1 MLNTVLI
8 SCAVGLYSLAT
19 ILIAKALRTN
29 TTSPKSDAINTAPRQ
44 ITTAFVIGAIANA
57 LHLWL
62 ASRHSVIDEHLDF
75 SLGSMTI
82 LISGLLGL
90 IFILGGLGLPV
101 RRLGIIVFPMT
112 ILSVLFG
119 WYWGGEKNIMP
130 SWSTAASVHIVVSI
144 LAYCLLAIAT
154 VQALI
159 YTYQERQFKRRV
171 TPAMLVALPPL
182 QTMEQLLFRLIWTGF
197 ALLSLTLLSGAAF
210 SSEIYNR
217 PFEFKHHTILAM
229 LGWLVFAI
237 LLSLRVLNGIR
248 GSQAVSWTIAGF
260 LLIQLG
266 YFGTKFVTE
275 VLAVQ

>member
-8 SCAVGLYSLAT
+8 SCTVGLYSLAT
-19 ILIAKALRTN
+19 FLIAKALC
-29 TTSPKSDAINTAPRQ
+29 TTSTVLDSNAINISPRQ
-44 ITTAFVIGAIANA
+44 ISIAFGIGAMATA

-62 ASRHSVIDEHLDF
+62 AIRYSVIDTQIDF

-82 LISGLLGL
+82 LISGLLCL
-90 IFILGGLGLPV
+90 IFILGGIGLPV

-112 ILSVLFG
+112 IISIMFG
-119 WYWGGEKNIMP
+119 WYWGGEQNTIP
-130 SWSTAASVHIVVSI
+130 SWSTAASIHIVVSI

-154 VQALI
+154 IQALL

-182 QTMEQLLFRLIWTGF
+182 QTMERLLFRLIGAGF
-197 ALLSLTLLSGAAF
+197 ILLSLTLLSGAIF
-210 SSEIYNR
+210 SVEIYNR

-229 LGWLVFAI
+229 LGWMVFAI

-248 GSQAVSWTIAGF
+248 GAQAVYWTIAGF